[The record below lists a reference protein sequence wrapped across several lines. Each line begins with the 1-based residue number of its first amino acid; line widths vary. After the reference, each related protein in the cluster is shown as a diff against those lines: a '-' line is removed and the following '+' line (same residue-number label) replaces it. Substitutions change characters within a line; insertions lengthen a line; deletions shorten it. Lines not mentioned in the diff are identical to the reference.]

1 MFKRCNVFICM
12 TCKMETRLGQY
23 STLTKAVYI
32 FLGGDFSPICAS
44 CVGEEYLKCFLAI
57 ALQCSQ
63 QTLGSS
69 TAQHYVLV
77 LGAVE
82 VQVDFFLST
91 S

>member
-1 MFKRCNVFICM
+1 MHD
-12 TCKMETRLGQY
+12 LGAMQNGN
-23 STLTKAVYI
+23 KAKPI
-32 FLGGDFSPICAS
+32 FHTNQSSVSFFGGDFSPICAS

-69 TAQHYVLV
+69 TAQHYVLI